1 VERRAPS
8 PVRPRSDLVTFLPI
22 MFSLPPMIF
31 AIPPLVILI
40 PAMLPFGVQIS
51 PPVIGVATVLALV
64 VNRSVQ
70 SCLRFLDGMLAL
82 LLFGFGVRARCCC
95 HE

>member
-1 VERRAPS
+1 
-8 PVRPRSDLVTFLPI
+8 
-22 MFSLPPMIF
+22 MIF

>member
-64 VNRSVQ
+64 VDRSIQ
-70 SCLRFLDGMLAL
+70 SCFSFFDGMLAL
-82 LLFGFGVRARCCC
+82 LLFGFGVRARCYC